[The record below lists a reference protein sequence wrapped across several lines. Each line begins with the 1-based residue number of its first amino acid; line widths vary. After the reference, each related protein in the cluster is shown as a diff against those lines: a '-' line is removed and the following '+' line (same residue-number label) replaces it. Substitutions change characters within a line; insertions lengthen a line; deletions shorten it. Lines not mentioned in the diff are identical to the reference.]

1 MLISIRR
8 RVQRLIGCNPL
19 PLEILQVIS
28 CNMSA
33 HSSDADTCLSPS
45 PSPSPKPRPF
55 SELLLALFKAAED
68 LTGRLDDNIYQA
80 LSDIDNKTKLTTR
93 ASLEFASHQNSP
105 SPPNAIPTTFPLR
118 PVANPDALQEG
129 FKHKYT
135 YYPPP
140 PAATTVA
147 EVPTTNL
154 YRKPTGKR
162 NRNACQFCNSQR
174 RKVRKSFLSSS
185 CFSSF
190 LKLNVCLAKHHPVRK
205 NSNFTAIV

>member
-118 PVANPDALQEG
+118 PVANPDAHQEA

-140 PAATTVA
+140 SPPPAATTVTGD
-147 EVPTTNL
+147 PITNL

-185 CFSSF
+185 CFHF
-190 LKLNVCLAKHHPVRK
+190 
-205 NSNFTAIV
+205 

>member
-1 MLISIRR
+1 MQDIYGTPHSIVPQLIHCFAKLQKLFICLCLSADNTSCGSHERLGKVRTTIRR

-19 PLEILQVIS
+19 PLEILQAIP

-93 ASLEFASHQNSP
+93 ASLEFALH
-105 SPPNAIPTTFPLR
+105 
-118 PVANPDALQEG
+118 
-129 FKHKYT
+129 
-135 YYPPP
+135 
-140 PAATTVA
+140 
-147 EVPTTNL
+147 
-154 YRKPTGKR
+154 
-162 NRNACQFCNSQR
+162 
-174 RKVRKSFLSSS
+174 
-185 CFSSF
+185 
-190 LKLNVCLAKHHPVRK
+190 
-205 NSNFTAIV
+205 